1 MDLPRA
7 ENVGV
12 LAVEAHF
19 PAFAVDQAALERH
32 NGVSTGK
39 YTLGL
44 GQLAMAFPGDRE
56 DVNALALTA
65 VARLLD
71 KYDVDPRAVGR
82 LEVGTETLADKAKS
96 TKTVLMSLFEPHG
109 NTDVDGATTINAC
122 YGATAALLNAVAWVE
137 SSAWDGRLAIVVA
150 ADIAVYRA
158 GPARPSGGCGAVA
171 MLIGP
176 DAPLALDLATKTTHA
191 TNIWDFFK
199 PDPTSEY
206 ATVDGARSLAAY
218 LHALDECYVGYCAK
232 NERRQQRVKGDE
244 SSWTLADVDY
254 AVFHS
259 PFNKQVQKSFARV
272 RPPSCASPACCS
284 Y

>member
-1 MDLPRA
+1 METPRA

-19 PAFAVDQAALERH
+19 PAFFVDQAALERH
-32 NGVSTGK
+32 NGVAAGK
-39 YTLGL
+39 YTIGL
-44 GQLAMAFPGDRE
+44 GQRAMAFPGDRE

-65 VARLLD
+65 VARLLER
-71 KYDVDPRAVGR
+71 YEIDPRAVGR
-82 LEVGTETLADKAKS
+82 LEVGTETLVDKAKS

-109 NTDVDGATTINAC
+109 NTDMDGATTINAC
-122 YGATAALLNAVAWVE
+122 YGATAALLNAAAWVE
-137 SSAWDGRLAIVVA
+137 SSAWDGRFAIVVA
-150 ADIAVYRA
+150 ADIAVYRP

-176 DAPLALDLATKTTHA
+176 DAPLALDLTTKATHA
-191 TNIWDFFK
+191 TNIWDFYK

-206 ATVDGARSLAAY
+206 PTVDGAQSLAAY
-218 LHALDECYVGYCAK
+218 LHAVDECYTGFRAK
-232 NERRQQRVKGDE
+232 NERRQERQKGVRSNWDL
-244 SSWTLADVDY
+244 SCIDY

-272 RPPSCASPACCS
+272 RFLAC
-284 Y
+284 